1 VIRYLMSA
9 MKVLFRS
16 KDFASINGAGLGFNH
31 MRPQATPWQYQ
42 GRVQHRDW
50 QGVFVCQWDGP
61 EILWSV
67 QGDERLFK
75 LAAALKSRGVLVEVR
90 PDDGAQAR
98 EEEP

>member
-1 VIRYLMSA
+1 MVLVNT

-16 KDFASINGAGLGFNH
+16 RDFASIRGGGLGFYH
-31 MRPQATPWQYQ
+31 MRPLASPWQYQ

-50 QGVFVCQWDGP
+50 QGTFVCQWDGP

-75 LAAALKSRGVLVEVR
+75 LAAALKSRGVHVEVQ
-90 PDDGAQAR
+90 PDDGAQAM
-98 EEEP
+98 EGAQ